1 MQKRVVNIRLLILTS
16 VGILLS
22 GCSLSN
28 KYITYNGAYYLDETL
43 QDSAGNVAIDKNTGR
58 PIPNPEFAIVAM
70 TVGKP
75 KLNQDGRYINQ
86 SLPKAY
92 VIGADGN
99 INMVDR
105 DGNMTTIDRKTKK
118 IIKITQI
125 PIHEIHGRRYFEF
138 EGKKYYADPNN

>member
-1 MQKRVVNIRLLILTS
+1 MQNQVAIIRLLILIS

-28 KYITYNGAYYLDETL
+28 KYISYNGAYYLEETL
-43 QDSAGNVAIDKNTGR
+43 LDSAGNVAIDKNSGR

-75 KLNQDGRYINQ
+75 KLNQDGRYINP
-86 SLPKAY
+86 SLPRAF
-92 VIGADGN
+92 VIGKDGN
-99 INMVDR
+99 FNLVDR
-105 DGNMTTIDRKTKK
+105 EGNMTTIDRNSKK
-118 IIKITQI
+118 VIKITQI